1 MKYLFIFAFMST
13 IGWFIEVIYRSWQ
26 VKKFVNPGLML
37 GCTLPVYGIGGI
49 ILNLLADLKLV
60 ANIYLNYFFLSLIAM
75 FLLSLIEYIGGFLLE
90 KYFKIKLWDY
100 SNYKYNLKGIIC
112 LRMSIIWGIASL
124 IYFIFINNFLNEI
137 TSSFLSFKYS
147 NFLLGIY
154 VGFFLFDFYFSI
166 KLLIKIKEYS
176 IRQKKIINFEML
188 KMQARNEDANVFALK
203 KIFYLLYPYKNIYEF
218 ILPK

>member
-1 MKYLFIFAFMST
+1 MKYFVIFALMST
-13 IGWFIEVIYRSWQ
+13 IGWFIEVIYRSWKA
-26 VKKFVNPGLML
+26 KKFVNPGLML

-49 ILNLLADLKLV
+49 ILNLLASLKLV
-60 ANIYLNYFFLSLIAM
+60 NNIYLNYFLLSLIAM
-75 FLLSLIEYIGGFLLE
+75 FLLSFIEFLGGLFLE
-90 KYFKIKLWDY
+90 KCFKIKLWDY
-100 SNYKYNLKGIIC
+100 STNKYNLKGIIC

-124 IYFIFINNFLNEI
+124 FYFIFVNNFLNEI
-137 TSSFLSFKYS
+137 TFLFLEFKYS

-176 IRQKKIINFEML
+176 IKQKKIINFEML
-188 KMQARNEDANVFALK
+188 KMQARDEEASVFALK

-218 ILPK
+218 ILSK